1 MMAVLQHGPAILGGL
16 MNRRDVISALSL
28 APLAHAK
35 TTGVTVWKKFIGKL
49 ISGESK
55 DEVTGEVRYP
65 WGTKPVGRLEYDD
78 AGRVFA
84 QLMNPGRRSV
94 GGMANGGAAAAIA
107 TASAEDMREMLTG
120 FNAYFGTF
128 DVDEVARTVIHHL
141 QSALIPSWVGTDQR
155 RRYEFSGS
163 NQLIMFNTAS
173 QAAYRLVWQPD
184 DK

>member
-1 MMAVLQHGPAILGGL
+1 
-16 MNRRDVISALSL
+16 MNRRDIISAISL
-28 APLAHAK
+28 APFARAQ
-35 TTGVTVWKKFIGKL
+35 TNRDGGRKKFIGSWKL
-49 ISGESK
+49 ISGESR

-65 WGTKPVGRLEYDD
+65 WGAKPVGRLAYDD

-84 QLMNPGRRSV
+84 QLMNPARRSV
-94 GGMANGGAAAAIA
+94 GGMANRGAAAAIE

-128 DVDEVARTVIHHL
+128 DVDEPARTVIHHL

-155 RRYEFSGS
+155 RKYEFSGS
-163 NQLIMFNTAS
+163 DQLIMFNTAGN
-173 QAAYRLVWQPD
+173 AAYRLVWQRE

>member
-1 MMAVLQHGPAILGGL
+1 
-16 MNRRDVISALSL
+16 MNRRVIISALSL
-28 APLAHAK
+28 APFAHASPR
-35 TTGVTVWKKFIGKL
+35 KKFIGVWRL

-65 WGTKPVGRLEYDD
+65 WGTKPVGRLAYDD

-94 GGMANGGAAAAIA
+94 GGMANRGAAAAIE

-128 DVDEVARTVIHHL
+128 DIDEPSRTVIHHL

-155 RRYEFSGS
+155 RKYEFSGRDRL
-163 NQLIMFNTAS
+163 LILNTAS
-173 QAAYRLVWQPD
+173 HADYRLVWHRE
-184 DK
+184 